1 LPFVTVY
8 LLPGRTADQK
18 KKASEEISKAMV
30 KTLNTKS
37 EDISIVFVEVAPQ
50 NWSEKGQMLSDLPR

>member
-1 LPFVTVY
+1 MPFVTVY